1 MYFLSLVL
9 LFIIK
14 LRFPRT
20 KSIVDVLIERYGRP
34 VLALYRSLERQ
45 DYKVRK
51 GQCDLNFLKCCHSQ
65 NLIPNFLK
73 FKLPNRN
80 LQHTRSYRNCQRD
93 LLSCEIRNKTRA
105 IRNAVTRRDQ
115 LSTQLRSA
123 VSSLDFNHLVN
134 LIENTNSKTI
144 SRCEFVQSR
153 KLRDLGYVNDCNI
166 PSDNVIFNFS
176 DVILTEV
183 EKTALSRGLKFVF
196 PPQRLNFVNYF
207 LEFERLFSNISSLSF
222 YDPLNKG
229 F

>member
-20 KSIVDVLIERYGRP
+20 KSIVDILTERYGRP
-34 VLALYRSLERQ
+34 VLALYRNLERQ

-51 GQCDLNFLKCCHSQ
+51 GQCDLHFLRCCQSQ

-73 FKLPNRN
+73 FKLHNRN
-80 LQHTRSYRNCQRD
+80 LQHTRSYRIFQKD

-105 IRNAVTRRDQ
+105 LRNSAARREQ

-144 SRCEFVQSR
+144 SRCKFVQSR

-166 PSDNVIFNFS
+166 PTDNVIFNFS

-183 EKTALSRGLKFVF
+183 EKNALSRGLKFVF
-196 PPQRLNFVNYF
+196 PPRRLNFVNF
-207 LEFERLFSNISSLSF
+207 F
-222 YDPLNKG
+222 
-229 F
+229 